1 MINRIQ
7 HFRRIV
13 RIWNVLG
20 HSIWTFVDV
29 VRFALSKRENLK
41 RTDSLKTKL
50 KIINKIIDA
59 IFIVQ
64 FHNRMCHGS
73 GCNLCH

>member
-29 VRFALSKRENLK
+29 VRFALSKRRRPVEDHG
-41 RTDSLKTKL
+41 T
-50 KIINKIIDA
+50 
-59 IFIVQ
+59 
-64 FHNRMCHGS
+64 GS
-73 GCNLCH
+73 GGVKWA